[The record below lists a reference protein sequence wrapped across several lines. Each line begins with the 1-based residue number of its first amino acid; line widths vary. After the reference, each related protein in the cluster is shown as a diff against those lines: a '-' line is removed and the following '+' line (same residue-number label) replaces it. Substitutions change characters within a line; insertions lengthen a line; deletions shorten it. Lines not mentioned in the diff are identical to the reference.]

1 MRTSA
6 TELHDGGR
14 ELMMKQRGFQLIN
27 PTEKWF
33 PGLIEIRNN
42 FASWDWRYGKTPK
55 FTAKKDLQLKSD
67 EKDFAVQLKINVDA
81 VSFAKRSVFERE
93 CVANILNYVFP
104 RCSFIRGKSM
114 RSSWHYQMQKLY
126 RS

>member
-6 TELHDGGR
+6 TDLHDGGR

-33 PGLIEIRNN
+33 PGLIEIRDDL
-42 FASWDWRYGKTPK
+42 ASWDFRFGKTPK

-67 EKDFAVQLKINVDA
+67 DKDFAVQLKIDVEA
-81 VSFAKRSVFERE
+81 VSYLISVEFD
-93 CVANILNYVFP
+93 
-104 RCSFIRGKSM
+104 
-114 RSSWHYQMQKLY
+114 
-126 RS
+126 

>member
-1 MRTSA
+1 MQELIDSIILCILIRNRYEFLRTSA

-42 FASWDWRYGKTPK
+42 FASWDWCIGKTPK
-55 FTAKKDLQLKSD
+55 FTAKKDLELKSD
-67 EKDFAVQLKINVDA
+67 DKDFAVQLKINVEA
-81 VSFAKRSVFERE
+81 VSRTNNA
-93 CVANILNYVFP
+93 I
-104 RCSFIRGKSM
+104 
-114 RSSWHYQMQKLY
+114 
-126 RS
+126 